1 MITPSLSLTATER
14 VLPKLALDFTT
25 ASLDNRIT
33 FTRTTG
39 LSNPATYVNSSGVV
53 TAATNNQPRFDY
65 DPVTLACKGLLI
77 EESRTNLLKNSDQIS
92 NNGTWARASTS
103 VTANAVNSPDGTQN
117 ADTLIATASAAVHDV
132 EQSVTITA
140 AATQTFSVYVKAG
153 TNNFVSLFCYTTT
166 STAHWFEATYNL
178 SDATVSKTGAG
189 VSGTYIS
196 SSLTNV
202 GNGWYRAVVTGSIAA
217 GTSMFCG
224 IKLENT
230 STPTYGN
237 YGGTSWTASGTES
250 VYLYGAQLEAGA
262 FATSYIPT
270 TTAAL
275 TRNADVATMTGTNF
289 SDWFNAS
296 EGTLSITGSTF
307 SNADR
312 RGAGSISDGTTSNC
326 VELRMVA
333 LSSNNA
339 SRYLVT
345 ASGAASCSIT
355 ASTAVNNT
363 TYSLVGSYKT
373 DSFAFARG
381 GALIGTDSLGAVPTV
396 NQFKIGTIADG
407 SSYLNGHVQKIS
419 YWPQQLTTAEV
430 TAFSK

>member
-1 MITPSLSLTATER
+1 MITPAFSLTATER
-14 VLPKLALDFTT
+14 ILPRLALDFTT
-25 ASLDNRIT
+25 ASLDSRVT
-33 FTRTTG
+33 FTRSGNT
-39 LSNPATYVNSSGVV
+39 ATVTNSSG
-53 TAATNNQPRFDY
+53 AIATVNANIPRFDY
-65 DPVTLACKGLLI
+65 DPVTLICKGLLI

-117 ADTLIATASAAVHDV
+117 ADTLIATASTAVHDV
-132 EQSVTITA
+132 EQAVTITA

-153 TNNFVSLFCYTTT
+153 TNNFVSLFCYTVT

-189 VSGTYIS
+189 ASGTYIS

-250 VYLYGAQLEAGA
+250 IYLWGAQVEAGT

-270 TTAAL
+270 TSAAL

-289 SDWFNAS
+289 SDWY
-296 EGTLSITGSTF
+296 TGSTGTF
-307 SNADR
+307 GCSLTPKSSTGTKPVVQCDDTTALNIIALQGNAASLELKITTL
-312 RGAGSISDGTTSNC
+312 GVLQSTLSTGTISENTAYSGCGAWAAGSDGLSKSGGAAATGSPSAIPAVTQARLGSDGTN
-326 VELRMVA
+326 
-333 LSSNNA
+333 
-339 SRYLVT
+339 
-345 ASGAASCSIT
+345 
-355 ASTAVNNT
+355 
-363 TYSLVGSYKT
+363 
-373 DSFAFARG
+373 
-381 GALIGTDSLGAVPTV
+381 
-396 NQFKIGTIADG
+396 
-407 SSYLNGHVQKIS
+407 YLNGWLQKIN
-419 YWPQQLTTAEV
+419 YWPQRLKNSEV
-430 TAFSK
+430 QAFSK